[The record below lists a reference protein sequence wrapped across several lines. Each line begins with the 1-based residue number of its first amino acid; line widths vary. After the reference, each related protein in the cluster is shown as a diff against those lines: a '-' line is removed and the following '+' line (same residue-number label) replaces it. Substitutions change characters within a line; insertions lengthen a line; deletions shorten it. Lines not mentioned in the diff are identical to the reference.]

1 MVRRKALAAA
11 LAVGIAAG
19 PTTTAVLTMGALA
32 SPAAADTGHGTHGRG
47 GSRGDVATNPRTITL
62 HGIITGTPTA
72 TSLQIIRTRHERN
85 NCLTTPKVETIT
97 LDGNTT
103 YSTPSKPSAAFTDL
117 TSGDTVA
124 VTLTVSGGTAPL
136 SVAATSVADL
146 GTPAPVTCT
155 VRGTATSGV
164 SGTSFTVALT
174 GGARHGHH
182 GHGGYTNG
190 RRHRHGGGAASLST
204 SPLTVNIDGNTVFV
218 DPGNPSASIG
228 NLAAGDRLIIVWS
241 APPGTALTNL
251 PPAAKVID
259 LGPARPVRYR
269 AAGVAAGTPTTTTI
283 SLTVNHLH
291 PNAAPAFPLGTNLQ
305 VLFNGSTAFVDPG
318 NPSAT
323 IADIAQGDR
332 LIVVWK
338 AAPGTPA
345 LNLPAASRI
354 IDLGH

>member
-1 MVRRKALAAA
+1 MDRRKALAAA

-19 PTTTAVLTMGALA
+19 PTTIADLTVGSLV
-32 SPAAADTGHGTHGRG
+32 SPAAAENGHRAHGRG
-47 GSRGDVATNPRTITL
+47 GSRGDVVANPRTITL
-62 HGIITGTPTA
+62 YGIVTGTPTS
-72 TSLQIIRTRHERN
+72 TSLQITRTGHEHN
-85 NCLTTPKVETIT
+85 SCLTTTKVETIT

-103 YSTPSKPSAAFTDL
+103 FSTQSKPSAAFTDL

-124 VTLTVSGGTAPL
+124 VTLTVPHGTAPL

-164 SGTSFTVALT
+164 NGTSFTVAIA
-174 GGARHGHH
+174 GGTRHGHH
-182 GHGGYTNG
+182 SYSNG
-190 RRHRHGGGAASLST
+190 RRHRRGGGASSIST
-204 SPLTVNIDGNTVFV
+204 SALTVNIDANTVFV

-228 NLAAGDRLIIVWS
+228 NLAMGDRLIIVWS
-241 APPGTALTNL
+241 APPGTALTNM
-251 PPAAKVID
+251 PPAAKVTD

-269 AAGVAAGTPTTTTI
+269 AEGVAAGTPTTTI
-283 SLTVNHLH
+283 SLTVHHLH
-291 PNAAPAFPLGTNLQ
+291 PNPAPAVPHGTNLS
-305 VLFNGSTAFVDPG
+305 VLFNGSTAFIDPG

-338 AAPGTPA
+338 AAAGTPA
-345 LNLPAASRI
+345 VSLPAASRI